1 MSDYDCTLD
10 VLKHKKQVESIL
22 LCWSEFVKSRG
33 LHHDDSKLND
43 PTEKA
48 MFDHWTPELRRVT
61 FGTDEYKAALEGMGE
76 GVKLHYQANRHHP
89 EHFENGVNGMTLID
103 LIEMVA
109 DWMAAADRNNVSVDL
124 IKGAERFDLSDQL
137 IDIIANTLREEDLW
151 NAINGHRTEYTPE
164 EKRKGHVEG
173 FE

>member
-1 MSDYDCTLD
+1 MRT
-10 VLKHKKQVESIL
+10 
-22 LCWSEFVKSRG
+22 G
-33 LHHDDSKLND
+33 PADS
-43 PTEKA
+43 
-48 MFDHWTPELRRVT
+48 
-61 FGTDEYKAALEGMGE
+61 
-76 GVKLHYQANRHHP
+76 
-89 EHFENGVNGMTLID
+89 
-103 LIEMVA
+103 

>member
-61 FGTDEYKAALEGMGE
+61 FGTDEYKAALSSQ
-76 GVKLHYQANRHHP
+76 KLYIEECVWESRVSN
-89 EHFENGVNGMTLID
+89 HFLASHG
-103 LIEMVA
+103 
-109 DWMAAADRNNVSVDL
+109 
-124 IKGAERFDLSDQL
+124 
-137 IDIIANTLREEDLW
+137 
-151 NAINGHRTEYTPE
+151 
-164 EKRKGHVEG
+164 
-173 FE
+173 